1 MRTKPSNVE
10 NSQQFSRF
18 SLTFILVVRHLE
30 SLLSLIM
37 ILQSVLQLLASKRL
51 LLENLLKIRQ
61 NIDDFLQ
68 KKISNN
74 SVTSDVR
81 QAEAHDFSSF
91 RKLCVLV
98 LDNIKTF

>member
-37 ILQSVLQLLASKRL
+37 ILQPALQLLASKRL

-68 KKISNN
+68 KMSNN
-74 SVTSDVR
+74 CETSDVR
-81 QAEAHDFSSF
+81 QAGQGPMVS
-91 RKLCVLV
+91 VP
-98 LDNIKTF
+98 

>member
-37 ILQSVLQLLASKRL
+37 ILQPALQLLASKRL

-68 KKISNN
+68 KMSNN
-74 SVTSDVR
+74 CETSDVR
-81 QAEAHDFSSF
+81 QTGRGRCPWFLFLKKVLCISF
-91 RKLCVLV
+91 G
-98 LDNIKTF
+98 

>member
-10 NSQQFSRF
+10 NSKKFPRF

-37 ILQSVLQLLASKRL
+37 ILQPVLELLASKRL

-68 KKISNN
+68 KISNN

-81 QAEAHDFSSF
+81 LAGAHGFSSF
-91 RKLCVLV
+91 RKPCV
-98 LDNIKTF
+98 

>member
-18 SLTFILVVRHLE
+18 SLTFILVVRQLE

-37 ILQSVLQLLASKRL
+37 ILQPALQLLASKRL

-61 NIDDFLQ
+61 NIDDFGQ
-68 KKISNN
+68 KISNN
-74 SVTSDVR
+74 CGTYDVR
-81 QAEAHDFSSF
+81 QAGKVAY
-91 RKLCVLV
+91 K
-98 LDNIKTF
+98 

>member
-37 ILQSVLQLLASKRL
+37 ILQPALQLLASKRL

-61 NIDDFLQ
+61 NIDDFVQ
-68 KKISNN
+68 KMSN
-74 SVTSDVR
+74 SCGTSDVR
-81 QAEAHDFSSF
+81 QAGTG
-91 RKLCVLV
+91 RCP
-98 LDNIKTF
+98 